1 MDILVLTAT
10 GDKTASRGVQM
21 IHNNYFNDAFFLK
34 TLGMFELIIYL
45 LYYITYIKQR
55 TLLL

>member
-10 GDKTASRGVQM
+10 GDKTASRGVRM

-34 TLGMFELIIYL
+34 TLGM
-45 LYYITYIKQR
+45 
-55 TLLL
+55 